1 MAKKRKISLLNI
13 AAIAGAAGA
22 AYYFYKK
29 SKKPSAEE
37 AAASMQAG
45 IDKMKAAQAADETLK
60 KQQNATNAATSAV
73 DSINNPNGFAGK
85 VGIIQRILGVQIDGK
100 PGPQTNTAY
109 QKRFGLDRGTI
120 GVMNL
125 DYYLKKAT
133 IDNVF
138 FQI

>member
-1 MAKKRKISLLNI
+1 MAKRKFNI
-13 AAIAGAAGA
+13 TTAAIVAGAVGG
-22 AYYFYKK
+22 AYYLYKK

-45 IDKMKAAQAADETLK
+45 IDKMKAAQAADEALK
-60 KQQNATNAATSAV
+60 NQQNANNAAASTF
-73 DSINNPNGFAGK
+73 DDIDNPNSFKGK
-85 VGIIQRILGVQIDGK
+85 VGIIQRVLGVSIDGK
-100 PGPQTNTAY
+100 PGPQTNNAY
-109 QKRFGLDRGTI
+109 KKRFGLDRGPI

-133 IDNVF
+133 VDNVY